1 MNTNSKEGSLS
12 TSEPLLSVAG
22 ITAAASA
29 LLALVV
35 SFGFDLT
42 ADQQVAI
49 MGVVAVLA
57 PLLVGIVA
65 RGKVFSPDAVARI
78 ESAHVDEVLLPDLP
92 EHAPVAAG
100 TYDEIKSWSGDTIA
114 TVGEPTD
121 SEEDKAHDDLDELPS
136 ANTPA

>member
-1 MNTNSKEGSLS
+1 MNSKEGSLS

-35 SFGFDLT
+35 SFGFDLS

-57 PLLVGIVA
+57 PLLVGVVA

-78 ESAHVDEVLLPDLP
+78 ESAHVDEVLLPALP
-92 EHAPVAAG
+92 EHEPVG
-100 TYDEIKSWSGDTIA
+100 VETYDDTLA
-114 TVGEPTD
+114 AVGEPTGD
-121 SEEDKAHDDLDELPS
+121 EGDKAHDDLDELPS
-136 ANTPA
+136 ENTPA

>member
-1 MNTNSKEGSLS
+1 MNTVTSSKEGSLS
-12 TSEPLLSVAG
+12 TSEPVISVAG

-78 ESAHVDEVLLPDLP
+78 ESAHVDEVLLP
-92 EHAPVAAG
+92 EHAPVEHVPASVLPAEPVFDA
-100 TYDEIKSWSGDTIA
+100 TEFDSSDE
-114 TVGEPTD
+114 GE
-121 SEEDKAHDDLDELPS
+121 KQHDELDELPS
-136 ANTPA
+136 ENTPA